1 VRNRGIS
8 VPLPSYGNM
17 MQGMSGDA
25 GARLYSGLSFGDL
38 GVFSKS
44 LFPLYVLIQG
54 TIALFNLGLFCSVNL
69 FHATSGTA

>member
-1 VRNRGIS
+1 

-44 LFPLYVLIQG
+44 LFLLYVFIQR
-54 TIALFNLGLFCSVNL
+54 TIALF
-69 FHATSGTA
+69 